1 MQAKDIMSVK
11 VVSVTPKQT
20 LKEVME
26 LFFEHKVS
34 GFPVV
39 DNENKVIGILSE
51 RDIVRYCEK
60 EKAIPFASVT
70 GWLASHVYLTDLARL
85 KKGVELLAK
94 TTVEKVMRPEVITAK
109 ENLSISDAAKIM
121 NRHRINR
128 IPIVDQEN
136 RLSGIITRDDLVNF
150 LAEKD
155 IYLR

>member
-1 MQAKDIMSVK
+1 MQARDIMSVK
-11 VVSVTPKQT
+11 VISVTPKQT

-26 LFFEHKVS
+26 LLFEHKVS
-34 GFPVV
+34 GLPVV
-39 DNENKVIGILSE
+39 DEENKVIGILSE

-60 EKAIPFASVT
+60 EKAIPFSSAT
-70 GWLASHVYLTDLARL
+70 GWLASHAHLTDIARL
-85 KKGVELLAK
+85 KKGVEMLAK
-94 TTVEKVMRPEVITAK
+94 ITVEKVMRSEVITAK
-109 ENLSISDAAKIM
+109 DDLSISKAAKIM

-136 RLSGIITRDDLVNF
+136 RLAGIITRDDLVNF